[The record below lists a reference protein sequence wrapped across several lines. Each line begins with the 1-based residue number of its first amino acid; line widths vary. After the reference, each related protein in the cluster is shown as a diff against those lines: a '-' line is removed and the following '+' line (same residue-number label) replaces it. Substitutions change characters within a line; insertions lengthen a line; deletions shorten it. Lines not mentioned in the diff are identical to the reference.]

1 MTASPLVIYNTLS
14 KQKEIFTPVTQN
26 KVKIYVCGP
35 TTYNYIHLG
44 NARPIVVFDTVRRY
58 FEYLGYEVTF
68 ISNFTDVDDKI
79 INRAKEEG
87 KSPQE
92 VAAFYIQAFYEDTGA
107 LNVKPATAHPKVSEN
122 IPEIIQFVSDLIEAG
137 YAYPM
142 ENGDVYYSVRKFPDY
157 GILSGRDV
165 DELRSGARVEV
176 DEKKHDPLD
185 FALWKGAKPGEPFWE
200 TPWGKGRPGWHIEC
214 SAMSKR
220 YLGET
225 FDIHGG
231 GQDLI
236 FPHHENEIAQ
246 SCALSHAP
254 MANYWMHNGFITI
267 NQEKMSKSK
276 GNFFLLREILERFS
290 ANVVRFYLLSVH
302 YRSPLDFDDEKLDMA
317 ARGLE
322 RLQNAYHALS
332 QAKGQ
337 VEQEKSEG
345 DKALLAQAAHAE
357 ERFQTAM
364 QDDFNT
370 ALGISALFDFA
381 KEVNIFLKGATL
393 HVDALNEALAV
404 FDRLFG
410 VLGIKPENNSGSQ
423 SELTDQLMT
432 LFIQLRAEARAQKNF
447 AQADAI
453 RDRLKELGV
462 VLEDGKNGT
471 TWKIMQ

>member
-1 MTASPLVIYNTLS
+1 MTAAPLVVYNTLT
-14 KQKEIFTPVTQN
+14 KQKEAFVPVEPN

-58 FEYLGYEVTF
+58 FEYLGYDVTF

-79 INRAKEEG
+79 IRKAEEEG
-87 KSPQE
+87 KSPKE
-92 VAAFYIQAFYEDTGA
+92 VAAFYIEAFFEDTQA
-107 LNVKPATAHPKVSEN
+107 LNVKPATAHPRVSEN
-122 IPEIIQFVSDLIEAG
+122 IEEIIQFVADLIDQG
-137 YAYPM
+137 YAYAM
-142 ENGDVYYSVRKFPDY
+142 DNGDVYFSVRKFPEY
-157 GILSGRDV
+157 GLLSGRDIN
-165 DELRSGARVEV
+165 ELRSGARVEV

-185 FALWKGAKPGEPFWE
+185 FALWKSAKPGEPFWE
-200 TPWGKGRPGWHIEC
+200 APWGKGRPGWHIEC

-220 YLGET
+220 FLGDT

-276 GNFFLLREILERFS
+276 GNFFLLREILSRFD
-290 ANVVRFYLLSVH
+290 ADVVRFYLLSVH
-302 YRSPLDFDDEKLDMA
+302 YRSPLDFDDEKLEMA

-322 RLQNAYHALS
+322 RLKNTYHALK
-332 QAKGQ
+332 QAQ
-337 VEQEKSEG
+337 VQKEA
-345 DKALLAQAAHAE
+345 DKTASDEALLDQAAHTEA
-357 ERFQTAM
+357 RFREAM

-370 ALGISALFDFA
+370 ALAISSLFDFA
-381 KEVNIFLKGATL
+381 KEVNIYLKGNSFHEAS
-393 HVDALNEALAV
+393 VAEALAV
-404 FDRLFG
+404 FERLFN
-410 VLGIKPENNSGSQ
+410 VLGIRPETANDGASG
-423 SELTDQLMT
+423 LTDQLMT
-432 LFIQLRAEARAQKNF
+432 LLITLRAEARAQKNF

-453 RDRLKELGV
+453 RDRLKDIGV

-471 TWKIMQ
+471 TWKIT